1 MNALSLLDTVLNG
14 NNYGLACFPEL
25 ASPSSMPAVDVI
37 QADKSYTISM
47 DLPGMTENDVDINLK
62 DNRLT
67 ISSVKKAEET
77 KSEDNEN
84 KTVYLLRERHN
95 VGQFTRTFTLPKDA
109 DSENINAKFNNG
121 VLVIT
126 IGQKAEEQPRKITI
140 NVA

>member
-1 MNALSLLDTVLNG
+1 M
-14 NNYGLACFPEL
+14 
-25 ASPSSMPAVDVI
+25 
-37 QADKSYTISM
+37 
-47 DLPGMTENDVDINLK
+47 
-62 DNRLT
+62 
-67 ISSVKKAEET
+67 
-77 KSEDNEN
+77 
-84 KTVYLLRERHN
+84 RERHN